1 MKDITQEEIL
11 YMINQILQINGIEI
25 TDYNEDISTL
35 GISSIDFIQIVVSI
49 EEKYSIE
56 IPDEYLNIFNMNSIS
71 KIYDIVSQILS
82 AD

>member
-1 MKDITQEEIL
+1 MTDITKEEIL
-11 YMINQILQINGIEI
+11 EMVNQILQINGIEI
-25 TDYNEDISTL
+25 ADYDEDISAL
-35 GISSIDFIQIVVSI
+35 GISSIDFIQIVVSL

-71 KIYDIVSQILS
+71 KIHEIVGQLLS

>member
-1 MKDITQEEIL
+1 MTDITQEEIL
-11 YMINQILQINGIEI
+11 EMVNQILQINGIEI

-49 EEKYSIE
+49 EETYSIE

-71 KIYDIVSQILS
+71 KIYEIVGQILS